1 MRQALRALLAAAL
14 IGAFVLSGILIAV
27 CGEHECANVIC
38 ACPENDC
45 PHSRCDICDAIAAG
59 RKIFAAVVMAAVG
72 MMWTAYACVC
82 FLHAKNNY
90 RFAARTPVRL
100 KTMLLC

>member
-1 MRQALRALLAAAL
+1 MRQALRALLATAL

-27 CGEHECANVIC
+27 CGEHECAAVVC

-45 PHSRCDICDAIAAG
+45 PHSGCDICEAIAAG
-59 RKIFAAVVMAAVG
+59 RRIFAAVLMAAVG
-72 MMWTAYACVC
+72 MLWTAYACVC
-82 FLHAKNNY
+82 FLYIKNQY
-90 RFAARTPVRL
+90 RYAPQTPVKL